1 MSKQTEISL
10 VLGSGGARGL
20 AHIGVIEVLEE
31 QGYKI
36 RSIAGASMGAVIGG
50 IYAAGK
56 LDDYKE
62 WVCSLS
68 KADVIR
74 YFDLSFDISGLFKGE
89 RIIEKLKSLVG
100 EVRIEDLPV
109 SFTAVATDIEEQKE
123 VWLSR
128 GSLFQAIHASMAI
141 PIVFTPV
148 KVDGRYLLD
157 GALSNPIPIAPTLR
171 DHTDLTI
178 AVDVNGP
185 PGVRIPSRH
194 DRDNGQASDTVLKS
208 DNPVSRLKS
217 FIRNIQGSEGA
228 DPQDSWNVF
237 EIISQSLDMLQSNIT
252 RFKLAAYNPDIT
264 ITVSRDAAGS
274 FEFYRA
280 TELIEL
286 GRHRAE
292 GKLAEVK

>member
-1 MSKQTEISL
+1 MTKKTEISL

-20 AHIGVIEVLEE
+20 AHIGVIEILEQ

-36 RSIAGASMGAVIGG
+36 RSIAGSSMGAVIGG

-62 WVCSLS
+62 WVTTLN

-74 YFDLSFDISGLFKGE
+74 YFDLSFDISGIFKGE

-109 SFTAVATDIEEQKE
+109 SFTAVATDIVEQKE
-123 VWLSR
+123 IWLGK

-141 PIVFTPV
+141 PIIFTPV
-148 KVDGRYLLD
+148 RVDGKYLLD

-178 AVDVNGP
+178 AVDVNGLP
-185 PGVRIPSRH
+185 DIRLTPGKDEAGGEAQYSQLV
-194 DRDNGQASDTVLKS
+194 SDT
-208 DNPVSRLKS
+208 PVNRLKS
-217 FIRNIQGSEGA
+217 FIRSFQNNDDMDEEGSW
-228 DPQDSWNVF
+228 SMF
-237 EIISQSLDMLQSNIT
+237 EILSQSMDMLQSSVT

-280 TELIEL
+280 KELIEL
-286 GRHRAE
+286 GRSRAR
-292 GKLAEVK
+292 GKLAEIK